1 MADRLYTSLKAD
13 EYISALRSATN
24 LDKAVV
30 ARLAFAYSITT
41 KGKEVPE
48 STNFSGGEMK
58 RPTFV
63 GNDEVFLRTLI
74 GFVYQKG
81 DIDAEAATIILQD
94 FVESL
99 QYSPIPEIPEP
110 ANGRIGIDPIDHFR
124 ICRRVTERIQP
135 AETHAEQEE
144 KADVGH

>member
-41 KGKEVPE
+41 KGKDVPD

-74 GFVYQKG
+74 GFVYQKMLKFN
-81 DIDAEAATIILQD
+81 DALKCYKKAQ
-94 FVESL
+94 SL
-99 QYSPIPEIPEP
+99 I
-110 ANGRIGIDPIDHFR
+110 NGNYHHNA
-124 ICRRVTERIQP
+124 VQ
-135 AETHAEQEE
+135 
-144 KADVGH
+144 

>member
-41 KGKEVPE
+41 KGKDVPE

-74 GFVYQKG
+74 GFVYQKS
-81 DIDAEAATIILQD
+81 DID
-94 FVESL
+94 
-99 QYSPIPEIPEP
+99 
-110 ANGRIGIDPIDHFR
+110 
-124 ICRRVTERIQP
+124 
-135 AETHAEQEE
+135 EQEFYSNRSIIKNHVDDGAE
-144 KADVGH
+144 LLWQLYHNNGEDVNRWYAELVKIIKLSGHYDVKTKDLDIFI